1 MTLEGKDADKFDVEL
16 DTSGA
21 KPVIRLTLLDG
32 QDYATNVT
40 YKVRFNLSV
49 CGQDILSSVMNIRV
63 TQSALKLKAATPVR
77 LYQSQTVRLGSTLTV
92 TAPVTAEIADVQ
104 LNTAKT
110 PALFL
115 AAIGGAAGFEAAIEG
130 GEAKLTF
137 AVSESARLRAGSSY
151 TVVLDVTPANCATNV
166 KPTQVKIT
174 VKVMK

>member
-1 MTLEGKDADKFDVEL
+1 M
-16 DTSGA
+16 
-21 KPVIRLTLLDG
+21 
-32 QDYATNVT
+32 
-40 YKVRFNLSV
+40 
-49 CGQDILSSVMNIRV
+49 
-63 TQSALKLKAATPVR
+63 
-77 LYQSQTVRLGSTLTV
+77 RLGSTLTV
-92 TAPVTAEIADVQ
+92 TAPLTANIADVQ

-115 AAIGGAAGFEAAIEG
+115 AAIGGAEGFEAAIEG

>member
-1 MTLEGKDADKFDVEL
+1 MPTV
-16 DTSGA
+16 
-21 KPVIRLTLLDG
+21 
-32 QDYATNVT
+32 
-40 YKVRFNLSV
+40 
-49 CGQDILSSVMNIRV
+49 
-63 TQSALKLKAATPVR
+63 TPVT
-77 LYQSQTVRLGSTLTV
+77 LYQSQTKRLETTV
-92 TAPVTAEIADVQ
+92 TVSSPLTAEIAGVQ

-110 PALFL
+110 SALFL
-115 AAIGGAAGFEAAIEG
+115 AAIGGAEGFEAVFEG

>member
-1 MTLEGKDADKFDVEL
+1 MWAAHPFGRRG
-16 DTSGA
+16 SA
-21 KPVIRLTLLDG
+21 K
-32 QDYATNVT
+32 
-40 YKVRFNLSV
+40 KRF
-49 CGQDILSSVMNIRV
+49 G
-63 TQSALKLKAATPVR
+63 
-77 LYQSQTVRLGSTLTV
+77 G
-92 TAPVTAEIADVQ
+92 
-104 LNTAKT
+104 T

-115 AAIGGAAGFEAAIEG
+115 AAIGGAEGFEAAIKG